1 MLQQSF
7 LMFGDTLFGKALNLL
22 RHRRV
27 PFAHCDFRFAT
38 HHEPAPC
45 SAGTRAVP
53 TVNKRFTLSRL
64 LPPTSGAR
72 MRSARLEIAALLDD
86 WPGGRRMQPSLA
98 LIERALYKDGG
109 QGIDE
114 ISPCVL
120 RHAAASL
127 DVLDP
132 LRMGPGL
139 VELRR
144 RIGLLLRR
152 LHGGHLR
159 RSDEP
164 DKSAPPRERAF
175 EDSLTELIELDA
187 LMGECHS

>member
-1 MLQQSF
+1 
-7 LMFGDTLFGKALNLL
+7 MFGSALVGKALDLLLL
-22 RHRRV
+22 RRPV
-27 PFAHCDFRFAT
+27 FARCEFRFGSARQA
-38 HHEPAPC
+38 APNGVR
-45 SAGTRAVP
+45 SGAGDAAP
-53 TVNKRFTLSRL
+53 KRLALPCL
-64 LPPTSGAR
+64 LPPHSDAR
-72 MRSARLEIAALLDD
+72 MRPARRELVGLLDA

-98 LIERALYKDGG
+98 LIERALVQNGAS
-109 QGIDE
+109 GIDR

-152 LHGGHLR
+152 LHGG
-159 RSDEP
+159 E
-164 DKSAPPRERAF
+164 APSQRELAAPASGAVGVF
-175 EDSLTELIELDA
+175 EDSLTEFIELDM